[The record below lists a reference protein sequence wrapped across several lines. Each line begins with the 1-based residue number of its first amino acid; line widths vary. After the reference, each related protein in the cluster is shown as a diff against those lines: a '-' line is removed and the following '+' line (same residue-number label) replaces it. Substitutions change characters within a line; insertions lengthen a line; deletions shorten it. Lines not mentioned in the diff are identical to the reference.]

1 MKKEKD
7 EIRDIFVKTRMN
19 KKEYDQLQR
28 LQRRTTDTS
37 LSNYIRKVLLQ
48 KAVTIKYRNSSADDF
63 LNDMLQ
69 LKKELHAIG
78 NNYNQAVHKLHI
90 LEKIPEFR
98 NWIIS
103 TEQLRRSFFEKV
115 DQIHTAIN
123 QLYEQWLPK

>member
-7 EIRDIFVKTRMN
+7 AVRDIFVKTRMN

-28 LQRRTTDTS
+28 LQRKTTDKS
-37 LSNYIRKVLLQ
+37 LSNYIRKILLQ
-48 KAVTIKYRNSSADDF
+48 KPVTIKYRNSSADDF
-63 LNDMLQ
+63 LNDMLH
-69 LKKELHAIG
+69 LKRELHAIG

-103 TEQLRRSFFEKV
+103 SEQLRQSFFKKIEEI
-115 DQIHTAIN
+115 DTAIN
-123 QLYEQWLPK
+123 KLYEQWLQK